1 MSLASLIE
9 RASERWSAWLRRR
22 IVWVGAERRALD
34 ASSFSGSP
42 WIVILGREH
51 YEERRKLYGIRSWR
65 GLRAVLQL
73 EEGSDPAV
81 LYAIGPYGAEGR
93 EVRSFRLLPSGIAAR
108 EGALFV
114 LPESLLLAHE
124 VQANEAL
131 SIQRDGLEYYLA
143 RGVASQLRGGTI
155 INERLFALSAGLPEE
170 AAVRS
175 LDLTQLGAVLERRVR
190 HVSLSTWWTLLVAR
204 ERWVTTLPW
213 KSLVTTTAVAL
224 VAYLT
229 ASSAYLEAGNWWRE
243 RQLAALG
250 SDVDELLERQRQNDR
265 LIQRLQ
271 GMHKLSMEQVETHY
285 LWGVVAEV
293 WRVNGGISGA
303 QIDGD
308 EIVLRGGAPAATEV
322 LSAIS
327 RLPQVR
333 DARFAAPVRSDYGQ
347 ESFTISLVLV
357 RPEVRQ

>member
-1 MSLASLIE
+1 VSLASLIE

-124 VQANEAL
+124 VQANESL

-170 AAVRS
+170 SAIRS
-175 LDLTQLGAVLERRVR
+175 LDLMQLGGVLERRVR
-190 HVSLSTWWTLLVAR
+190 HVSLGMWWTLLVAR

-213 KSLVTTTAVAL
+213 KSLATTTAVAL
-224 VAYLT
+224 VAYLA

-250 SDVDELLERQRQNDR
+250 SDVDKLITRQREIDR
-265 LIQRLQ
+265 AAAELK
-271 GMHKLSMEQVETHY
+271 GMQQLASERMATHH
-285 LWGVVAEV
+285 LWGVLAEL
-293 WRVNGGISGA
+293 WRAGGTLSGFE
-303 QIDGD
+303 IRGD
-308 EIVLRGGAPAATEV
+308 ELTVRGGAPAATSV
-322 LSAIS
+322 LAAIS
-327 RLPQVR
+327 KLPQVR
-333 DARFAAPVRSDYGQ
+333 SAKFDAPVRSDYGQ
-347 ESFTISLVLV
+347 ENFTIVLTLVTSES
-357 RPEVRQ
+357 RP